1 MCKSVGGRNNL
12 ALAPALVETYCRL
25 LVFSEIESLGIK
37 GLLNQLLPLLFKPV
51 GWGILHVVLEMFSY
65 RLNYIQAHFRLSL
78 LNHLQT
84 SVMSSPHHNARYF
97 FFNCTKYRLYVCLLL
112 FWTVCLSFVSYLLL
126 FSVVYVHLSAICYC
140 FQLFMYICQLFVYFL
155 SAVCLLFEY
164 FCQLFVYNLNFQ
176 ANFFSFFS
184 RHPQLNICME
194 SCILRLIT
202 GLGNAEITAP
212 RNQSQG
218 GQGGQVQRT
227 TSVLYGESEELNR
240 VVVLTL
246 ARAIHIHGYEQQ
258 SAGYFKDVLAS
269 IMNKTPHYWPPHT
282 LNNFPPILKDFY
294 NEHR

>member
-1 MCKSVGGRNNL
+1 MFVYIYQPFVYNSSAVCI
-12 ALAPALVETYCRL
+12 L
-25 LVFSEIESLGIK
+25 LYEQFVYIYE
-37 GLLNQLLPLLFKPV
+37 LFV
-51 GWGILHVVLEMFSY
+51 TI
-65 RLNYIQAHFRLSL
+65 
-78 LNHLQT
+78 
-84 SVMSSPHHNARYF
+84 
-97 FFNCTKYRLYVCLLL
+97 
-112 FWTVCLSFVSYLLL
+112 VSYL
-126 FSVVYVHLSAICYC
+126 FTFCQQYV
-140 FQLFMYICQLFVYFL
+140 YICQLFVNYWSVFVNSCL
-155 SAVCLLFEY
+155 FTFVSAVCFQ
-164 FCQLFVYNLNFQ
+164 FTFSRQNL
-176 ANFFSFFS
+176 FFS

-258 SAGYFKDVLAS
+258 SANYFKEVLAK
-269 IMNKTPHYWPPHT
+269 IMEKTPHYWPPHT

>member
-1 MCKSVGGRNNL
+1 MYVC
-12 ALAPALVETYCRL
+12 
-25 LVFSEIESLGIK
+25 
-37 GLLNQLLPLLFKPV
+37 
-51 GWGILHVVLEMFSY
+51 
-65 RLNYIQAHFRLSL
+65 
-78 LNHLQT
+78 
-84 SVMSSPHHNARYF
+84 YF
-97 FFNCTKYRLYVCLLL
+97 FEL
-112 FWTVCLSFVSYLLL
+112 FVYL
-126 FSVVYVHLSAICYC
+126 LSAICYC

-176 ANFFSFFS
+176 AKFFSFFS

>member
-1 MCKSVGGRNNL
+1 MFV
-12 ALAPALVETYCRL
+12 T
-25 LVFSEIESLGIK
+25 F
-37 GLLNQLLPLLFKPV
+37 LNCLF
-51 GWGILHVVLEMFSY
+51 IF
-65 RLNYIQAHFRLSL
+65 
-78 LNHLQT
+78 
-84 SVMSSPHHNARYF
+84 
-97 FFNCTKYRLYVCLLL
+97 
-112 FWTVCLSFVSYLLL
+112 
-126 FSVVYVHLSAICYC
+126 
-140 FQLFMYICQLFVYFL
+140 CQLFVIVFSCLFTFVSCLFTFCMLL
-155 SAVCLLFEY
+155 SAVCLQFE
-164 FCQLFVYNLNFQ
+164 FSSH
-176 ANFFSFFS
+176 FFSFFS

-294 NEHR
+294 NENR